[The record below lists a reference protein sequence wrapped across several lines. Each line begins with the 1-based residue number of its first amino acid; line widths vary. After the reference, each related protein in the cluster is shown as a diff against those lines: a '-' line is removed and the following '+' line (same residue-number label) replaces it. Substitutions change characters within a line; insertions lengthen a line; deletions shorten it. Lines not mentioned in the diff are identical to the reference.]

1 MNKKFLSV
9 ILFSALMVG
18 TAGTFTSCK
27 DYDDDINN
35 LQEQIDG
42 QNGLS
47 AKITAVESSISNL
60 QSAQSGLQSEIAAAK
75 DEASKAALA
84 AQEAAIAAAKAELE
98 KVKAELQEADKAGI
112 AAIEEKLAEISGR
125 IQTLE
130 QFKTTTEATLEKL
143 AAADVALQS
152 SITTLK
158 ADVAANAEQIGK
170 NKAAIEAQIAA
181 LDEYKGTNDAAI
193 AALKADLEKLQ
204 AGELT
209 EEMAAKIAAQV
220 TEVVGAKLDLISAAF
235 SKAVTHVELLSY
247 SFGSK
252 TDNIIE
258 GEPLIMDLRTA
269 EAVEDRVFG
278 KGSSDEVEA
287 NSYEIINQKE
297 FKKGERAFISDSVLI
312 RVSPANATLTE
323 GQISFVN
330 SALGNLDEL
339 VTVEKVEQFK
349 GTVTRGVSSNGLWK
363 VVFKL
368 NKDNYTEE
376 NLLKAAKFDYKSGNA
391 EDEPVKK
398 LKDILYAVAVT
409 DKPGDVER
417 SVTTGYELTLG
428 SVYTPQYKL
437 SFKVNDKDVNDL
449 RNRFQYAEDGTLTAD
464 ASKKLFYDYAWNVDG
479 NGNRIEENGSYVSI
493 DATTKYDTWRDQ
505 DLWWGGDNRDKEGS
519 RNSFF
524 STKVGEK
531 FTVELNYNDED
542 ISGIYGFYV
551 VLDAQ
556 RAVESAPSE
565 ITAWNSYEADIE
577 GLNTITTNRKIEMSI
592 NAEKADGDII
602 GFRVYAVNN
611 NGSLVDPDG
620 KAFYVAVGDIDAM
633 TTTLKADY
641 VPVWNAP
648 DGNYERDV
656 EIDLDEELLKLFEDK
671 YDEYEEGNLIFD
683 IENNPND
690 NDGFAKNFDRQ
701 EGKLVIS
708 LKGDLD
714 KFKDNGTYKMYF
726 NFTDSKK
733 NVIVKKVAIEIT
745 KKMPEFPAAFSAKT
759 NQLDKEG
766 AKVVEVTETNWNTTT
781 IHNLGT
787 AFNGVSDPTNAIID
801 FNYTFTC
808 AEKQIVFYSDK
819 ANANRYGFYLDVNN
833 DKDKAAALFADKPEG
848 KMYDVTVSYKYSNVS
863 SETADH
869 SYTVKAPAA
878 QNFKLRLVC
887 GEGFTSEWKN
897 FDTKK
902 NPIKE
907 DLIYNTS
914 VIRIALANILKFK
927 KGDIDYTPAF
937 VAANIKE
944 CHLASNN
951 VDDEYFTVTFD
962 EATQEFVFASR
973 LGQNPPTSDVTAT
986 LKFTMVD
993 FFGHENPE
1001 EYPYFVIKK

>member
-1 MNKKFLSV
+1 M
-9 ILFSALMVG
+9 
-18 TAGTFTSCK
+18 
-27 DYDDDINN
+27 
-35 LQEQIDG
+35 
-42 QNGLS
+42 
-47 AKITAVESSISNL
+47 
-60 QSAQSGLQSEIAAAK
+60 
-75 DEASKAALA
+75 
-84 AQEAAIAAAKAELE
+84 
-98 KVKAELQEADKAGI
+98 
-112 AAIEEKLAEISGR
+112 
-125 IQTLE
+125 
-130 QFKTTTEATLEKL
+130 
-143 AAADVALQS
+143 
-152 SITTLK
+152 
-158 ADVAANAEQIGK
+158 
-170 NKAAIEAQIAA
+170 
-181 LDEYKGTNDAAI
+181 
-193 AALKADLEKLQ
+193 
-204 AGELT
+204 
-209 EEMAAKIAAQV
+209 
-220 TEVVGAKLDLISAAF
+220 
-235 SKAVTHVELLSY
+235 
-247 SFGSK
+247 
-252 TDNIIE
+252 
-258 GEPLIMDLRTA
+258 RTA

-349 GTVTRGVSSNGLWK
+349 GTVTTRGVSSNGLWK

-428 SVYTPQYKL
+428 SVYTPQYEL
-437 SFKVNDKDVNDL
+437 NFKVNDKDVNDL

-464 ASKKLFYDYAWNVDG
+464 ASKKLFYDYKWNVDG

-493 DATTKYDTWRDQ
+493 DATTKYGTWRDQ
-505 DLWWGGDNRDKEGS
+505 DLWKGGDNRDKEGS
-519 RNSFF
+519 SKSFF

-531 FTVELNYNDED
+531 FTVELSYSDEE

-648 DGNYERDV
+648 DGDYERDV

-671 YDEYEEGNLIFD
+671 YNEYEEGNLIFD

-690 NDGFAKNFDRQ
+690 NENFVKYFDSQ

-708 LKGDLD
+708 LEGNLN

-745 KKMPEFPAAFSAKT
+745 KKMPEFPAAFSAKA

-766 AKVVEVTETNWNTTT
+766 AKVVEVTEANWNTT

-819 ANANRYGFYLDVNN
+819 VSVARYGFCLDVNN

-863 SETADH
+863 SETADY

-897 FDTKK
+897 FDDKK

-907 DLIYNTS
+907 SLIYNVSET
-914 VIRIALANILKFK
+914 RIALANILKFK
-927 KGDIDYTPAF
+927 KGDIDYTPTF

-962 EATQEFVFASR
+962 AVTQEFVFVSR
-973 LGQNPPTSDVTAT
+973 LGQNPPTSDVIAT

>member
-9 ILFSALMVG
+9 TLFSALMIG
-18 TAGTFTSCK
+18 ATGTFTSCK
-27 DYDDDINN
+27 DYDDDIKN

-75 DEASKAALA
+75 NEASKAALA

-112 AAIEEKLAEISGR
+112 ATIEEKLAEVSGR
-125 IQTLE
+125 IQALE

-143 AAADVALQS
+143 TAADVALQS
-152 SITTLK
+152 SITALK

-181 LDEYKGTNDAAI
+181 LDAYKGTNDAAI

-235 SKAVTHVELLSY
+235 SKAVTHVELVSY
-247 SFGSK
+247 SFGGK
-252 TDNIIE
+252 TDQIIE

-417 SVTTGYELTLG
+417 SVTTGYQLTLG
-428 SVYTPQYKL
+428 SVYTPQYELK
-437 SFKVNDKDVNDL
+437 FKVNDKEVNDL

-464 ASKKLFYDYAWNVDG
+464 ASKKLFYDYKWNLDR
-479 NGNRIEENGSYVSI
+479 NGNRVEIDGSYVSI
-493 DATTKYDTWRDQ
+493 DASYRYDNWRDQ
-505 DLWWGGDNRDKEGS
+505 DLWMGGDNRDSKGS
-519 RNSFF
+519 SNSFF
-524 STKVGEK
+524 SAKVGEK
-531 FTVELNYNDED
+531 FTVELDYGTEE

-551 VLDAQ
+551 VLDEL

-611 NGSLVDPDG
+611 DGSLVDPDG

-633 TTTLKADY
+633 TTTLTADY

-648 DGNYERDV
+648 TSSYDSTI
-656 EIDLDEELLKLFEDK
+656 EIELDEELLKLFENK
-671 YDEYEEGNLIFD
+671 YADYKEGNLIVD
-683 IENNPND
+683 TKNNPTDTDAFQKSFNS
-690 NDGFAKNFDRQ
+690 Q
-701 EGKLVIS
+701 TGKLEITLTNS
-708 LKGDLD
+708 LNMY
-714 KFKDNGTYKMYF
+714 KDNGTYKMYF
-726 NFTDSKK
+726 NFTNDKS
-733 NVIVKKVAIEIT
+733 VIVKKVAIEIT
-745 KKMPEFPAAFSAKT
+745 KKMPEFPAAFSAKA
-759 NQLDKEG
+759 NQLDKDG
-766 AKVVEVTETNWNTTT
+766 AKVVKITANNWNINP

-787 AFNGVSDPTNAIID
+787 AFNGISDPDNSIID
-801 FNYTFTC
+801 NNYTFTC
-808 AEKQIVFYSDK
+808 AEKQIVFNS
-819 ANANRYGFYLDVNN
+819 NWNRYGFYLDVNG
-833 DKDKAAALFADKPEG
+833 DKDKAAALFTHAGNKLPEG
-848 KMYDVTVSYKYSNVS
+848 TLYDVAVSYTYQNVS
-863 SETADH
+863 SESADS

-887 GEGFTSEWKN
+887 DEIFTAEWKN
-897 FDTKK
+897 WTPNKVAKTENLPYSNVSTTF
-902 NPIKE
+902 
-907 DLIYNTS
+907 
-914 VIRIALANILKFK
+914 VLADILKFK
-927 KGDIDYTPAF
+927 KGTANYTTPF
-937 VAANIKE
+937 NAAEIKD
-944 CHLASNN
+944 CHLASNGVN
-951 VDDEYFTVTFD
+951 DEYFTVSFD
-962 EATQEFVFASR
+962 AASQSFMFTSQQS
-973 LGQNPPTSDVTAT
+973 QNPPMKDVTAT

-993 FFGHENPE
+993 YFGHETE
-1001 EYPYFVIKK
+1001 VEFPYFVVKP